1 VYFEKKPQVAF
12 VLSGGSPLPE
22 GVDDLRR
29 SMSTAISH
37 NIGEGLLRTVPH
49 HDHRFGNQGIFCAE
63 VVDEE
68 SGFAANVGGEGAK
81 RKVRDAVVQNVFDG
95 SVEEIKT
102 ALGLG
107 SFHVTTVYMKHAL
120 QSRQSE
126 SEALEGCRGEL
137 RNAG

>member
-1 VYFEKKPQVAF
+1 MICEEVC
-12 VLSGGSPLPE
+12 PLPS
-22 GVDDLRR
+22 RTTSAKACCAR
-29 SMSTAISH
+29 S
-37 NIGEGLLRTVPH
+37 RTTIIASVT
-49 HDHRFGNQGIFCAE
+49 RGIFCAE

-107 SFHVTTVYMKHAL
+107 SFHVTTVT
-120 QSRQSE
+120 
-126 SEALEGCRGEL
+126 
-137 RNAG
+137 